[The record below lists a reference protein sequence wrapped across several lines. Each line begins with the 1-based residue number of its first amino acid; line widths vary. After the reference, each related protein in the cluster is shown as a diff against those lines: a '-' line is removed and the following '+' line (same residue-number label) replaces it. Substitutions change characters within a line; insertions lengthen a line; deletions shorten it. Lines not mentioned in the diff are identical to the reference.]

1 MEQLNKGL
9 HATKQALIELD
20 RRIADDDAGTHGH
33 PEAVL
38 TAAPIVAARQQL
50 VAQYVAGVGEYVEA
64 RHVHEQAILAA
75 NDAMNGSGAPAP
87 IARQKDTERRRGDAD
102 ARVVV
107 RSAFDGSDLSR

>member
-1 MEQLNKGL
+1 
-9 HATKQALIELD
+9 
-20 RRIADDDAGTHGH
+20 
-33 PEAVL
+33 
-38 TAAPIVAARQQL
+38 
-50 VAQYVAGVGEYVEA
+50 VAGVGEYVEA

-102 ARVVV
+102 ATPRVVV